1 MAVFP
6 PALNTRKKLDVIDN
20 TGIGLNARWRQWV
33 GFSGP
38 LNLQKAV
45 SAMSLV
51 DSEGGVNDSPLT
63 GEASKRVSS
72 LPA

>member
-1 MAVFP
+1 MEAM
-6 PALNTRKKLDVIDN
+6 
-20 TGIGLNARWRQWV
+20 GL
-33 GFSGP
+33 GFSCP

-51 DSEGGVNDSPLT
+51 DSEGGVNDSSLT